1 MQSDRRVKKR
11 SATLGVSGEYQARR
25 RKRVIHI
32 SDVIM
37 NELRQAGLC
46 SEEGMPHL
54 TDKGR
59 EWLRQLEELAN
70 RQVADDWTIDLIQS
84 INTTNR

>member
-1 MQSDRRVKKR
+1 M
-11 SATLGVSGEYQARR
+11 
-25 RKRVIHI
+25 IHI
-32 SDVIM
+32 SDIIM
-37 NELRQAGLC
+37 NELRRAGLC
-46 SEEGMPHL
+46 SEESTHL